1 MKIIWCL
8 IDLVIIF
15 ENYLIFNWSGYYLWK
30 AKWINCNP
38 RRTIFVWTLLS
49 TIVCDVQN
57 FTKQNKTRYYFRNT
71 SCDCFQFVTFK
82 KICFPC
88 QRHPSCVLPLSAWGL
103 ISHWLFSS
111 GQAPSCLAQVS
122 THAPHLMCLYYVWT
136 RYLPI
141 VESVLNTSGILRG
154 LKYLSLF
161 SEGFCFFPYILMVL
175 RIYYRLIKSHIF

>member
-8 IDLVIIF
+8 IGLVIIF
-15 ENYLIFNWSGYYLWK
+15 ENYLMFNWSGYYLWK

-38 RRTIFVWTLLS
+38 RRTILVWTLLS
-49 TIVCDVQN
+49 TIVCDVLN
-57 FTKQNKTRYYFRNT
+57 FTKQNKTRHYFRNT

-88 QRHPSCVLPLSAWGL
+88 QRHPSCFLPLSAWGF

-122 THAPHLMCLYYVWT
+122 THAPHLMCVYYVWT

-141 VESVLNTSGILRG
+141 VESVLNTSGILTRVEIFKPLLWRFLYFLYFYG
-154 LKYLSLF
+154 ILYLLSF
-161 SEGFCFFPYILMVL
+161 D
-175 RIYYRLIKSHIF
+175 